1 LEWKKTGGI
10 EMKEIIN
17 IFMVALSIICDA
29 VFIASLIT
37 ASVMIFVN
45 IDSAIFI
52 IAVKSMIVSIIWIL
66 SIIYFVNTYEWS

>member
-1 LEWKKTGGI
+1 
-10 EMKEIIN
+10 MKEIIN

-29 VFIASLIT
+29 VFLSSLIT

>member
-1 LEWKKTGGI
+1 
-10 EMKEIIN
+10 MKEIIN

>member
-1 LEWKKTGGI
+1 
-10 EMKEIIN
+10 MKEIIN
-17 IFMVALSIICDA
+17 IFMVALSIICDV